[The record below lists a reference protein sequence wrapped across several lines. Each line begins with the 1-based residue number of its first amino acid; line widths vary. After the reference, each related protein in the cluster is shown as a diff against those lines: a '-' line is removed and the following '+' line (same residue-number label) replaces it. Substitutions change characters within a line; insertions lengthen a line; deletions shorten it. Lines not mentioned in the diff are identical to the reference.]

1 MTPKL
6 VIWFTLFVLCLHMGD
21 TFDISINNE
30 EIDNPG
36 LIIKSKFKKYLPELQ
51 ENLEIPITEK
61 QQSIK
66 ESFIPR
72 RINYPHYGLRSRF
85 RKDNAILETTTTATQ
100 ESETSLA
107 TNGDSFDSDNGENK
121 SDSSDDES
129 SNNEGNDKS
138 DATFKSLSSSA
149 PTVVHSRR
157 SWIKD
162 FLIFKEQKVS
172 AMSSSSSLSS
182 GSLRDKSKLKQE
194 NKQLQSR
201 IKNYDDTVS
210 DPRDLKR
217 WVRLIADEGKNE
229 FGKKHSSKNY
239 IQKNEIELDIEEFI
253 HYLVEEQG
261 FNSSDLEFL
270 RLKNLDYGL
279 GEIEK
284 ELNKLKEAKGSPK
297 VISIG
302 GEDENSAPLLWIKI
316 SKPTVCL
323 VIALTFLLLG

>member
-1 MTPKL
+1 MFFLST
-6 VIWFTLFVLCLHMGD
+6 GD

-66 ESFIPR
+66 ESFIPK

-85 RKDNAILETTTTATQ
+85 RKDIAILGTTTTTQ
-100 ESETSLA
+100 ELLETSIP
-107 TNGDSFDSDNGENK
+107 TNGDGDSFDSENDGNK
-121 SDSSDDES
+121 SDSSDDEDS
-129 SNNEGNDKS
+129 SNDKS
-138 DATFKSLSSSA
+138 DATFKSFSSSA
-149 PTVVHSRR
+149 PPTVVHSRR

-172 AMSSSSSLSS
+172 TMSSSSSSSSS
-182 GSLRDKSKLKQE
+182 GPLRDKYKSKSNQE

-229 FGKKHSSKNY
+229 FGKKHSSSKNY

-316 SKPTVCL
+316 SKPTACL
-323 VIALTFLLLG
+323 IIALTFLLLG